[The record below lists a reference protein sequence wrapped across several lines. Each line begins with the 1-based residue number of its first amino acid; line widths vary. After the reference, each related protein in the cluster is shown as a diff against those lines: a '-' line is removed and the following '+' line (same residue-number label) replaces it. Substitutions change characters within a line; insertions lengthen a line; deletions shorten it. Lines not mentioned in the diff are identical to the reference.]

1 MVENQN
7 DEIVIR
13 EDSYNPFVTKTS
25 ESLIADDESSGYNNT
40 REKDEDFFKKQQ
52 EILQEMDQT
61 FDSNDEIHL
70 CEKFMRIKRLMII
83 MM

>member
-1 MVENQN
+1 MAENQN
-7 DEIVIR
+7 DEIVIK

-40 REKDEDFFKKQQ
+40 REKMKTTSKNNKKFYKKWIEHLIQ
-52 EILQEMDQT
+52 MT
-61 FDSNDEIHL
+61 IHL
-70 CEKFMRIKRLMII
+70 CKIMRIKHPMII

>member
-1 MVENQN
+1 MAENQN

-25 ESLIADDESSGYNNT
+25 ESLIADDESSGYNDT
-40 REKDEDFFKKQQ
+40 REKDEDYFKNNKKFYKKWIKHLIQMT
-52 EILQEMDQT
+52 IL
-61 FDSNDEIHL
+61 L
-70 CEKFMRIKRLMII
+70 CKIMRIKRLMII

>member
-1 MVENQN
+1 MAENQN

-25 ESLIADDESSGYNNT
+25 ESLIADDESSGYNDT
-40 REKDEDFFKKQQ
+40 REKMKTTSKTTRNFTKKWIKHLIQMT
-52 EILQEMDQT
+52 IL
-61 FDSNDEIHL
+61 L
-70 CEKFMRIKRLMII
+70 CKIMRIKRLMII

>member
-40 REKDEDFFKKQQ
+40 REKMKTTSKSNKKFYKKW
-52 EILQEMDQT
+52 IKHLIRMT
-61 FDSNDEIHL
+61 IHL
-70 CEKFMRIKRLMII
+70 CKIMRIKRLMII

>member
-1 MVENQN
+1 MAENQN

-25 ESLIADDESSGYNNT
+25 ESLIADDESSVIMIHVKKMKT
-40 REKDEDFFKKQQ
+40 TSKQQ

-61 FDSNDEIHL
+61 FDS
-70 CEKFMRIKRLMII
+70 K
-83 MM
+83 